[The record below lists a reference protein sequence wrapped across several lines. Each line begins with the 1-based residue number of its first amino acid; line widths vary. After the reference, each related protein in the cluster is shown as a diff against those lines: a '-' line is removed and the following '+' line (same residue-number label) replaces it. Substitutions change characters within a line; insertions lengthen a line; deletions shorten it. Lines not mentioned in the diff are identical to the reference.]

1 MIESHLLPELFL
13 GGGLAAT
20 LVALV
25 LQTRGTHRLKQA
37 KAAVEEQSERARQRA
52 ELERYANRAAESE
65 ARHLVERRLPAVV
78 DVEARGHPGVVVPG
92 LLEPDLKG
100 TPVDTAYSAAEDLV
114 REAVAI
120 TRESIGRDARAG
132 VRGIAD
138 EAQTYLVRLQMK
150 IDEELDKYPSA
161 GAYHQSLTDIDHFAT
176 RALHT
181 LQRLR
186 ILAGSWPGVQRAN
199 CTFREIVESARG
211 RIDAYDRVSFTY
223 LPRTAELFVEG
234 RVVEPVTVALTELLN
249 NATSYSSD
257 RVTVYVQEVQSGFS
271 IVVEDTG
278 LGMNVFQREEA
289 ERLLRRSTVMDVTN
303 LRDERQLG
311 FAIVGRLAGDY
322 GFRADVGAP
331 SAGGG
336 VKAVILVPNALM
348 GDAPEDTGAVRIGR
362 DTPAAGTAV
371 RPEPAVR
378 PETAGHPRTGGAPPA
393 DEAPAPAPG
402 PAGSPGI
409 PAEPPLST
417 ESGLPKRRRRGRT
430 RTPESPSQEAASD
443 TTDPD
448 TLAAGFDQMRR
459 ALSAGYAAP
468 DTGGT
473 PADD

>member
-20 LVALV
+20 LAALV
-25 LQTRGTHRLKQA
+25 HQTRGRQRLKQA

-100 TPVDTAYSAAEDLV
+100 TPVDSAYSAAEDLV

-150 IDEELDKYPSA
+150 IDEELDKYPAA

-257 RVTVYVQEVQSGFS
+257 QVTVYVQEVQSGYS

-289 ERLLRRSTVMDVTN
+289 ERLLRQSTVMDVTN

-336 VKAVILVPNALM
+336 VKAVILVPGALM
-348 GDAPEDTGAVRIGR
+348 GDAPDDTGAVRIGPDAGSAGR
-362 DTPAAGTAV
+362 AAA
-371 RPEPAVR
+371 AVR
-378 PETAGHPRTGGAPPA
+378 PET
-393 DEAPAPAPG
+393 PG
-402 PAGSPGI
+402 PAAPDPVPVPSPAPVDGRGT

-430 RTPESPSQEAASD
+430 RTPEGPSQEAASD

-473 PADD
+473 PTDD